1 MKDDA
6 CPARTGGG
14 PGEVFAQAGG
24 TARVVPTLTPI
35 LSDRVEDSPA
45 ATVRVIN
52 AASRQSPMQTELRTI
67 QSILTRSSGFLET
80 VCSHSLQPYRGCPF
94 GASLCGVGCYV
105 QHSLHITRGR
115 PWGSF
120 LEVRTNAAQAYQ
132 DGYEREHQWA
142 RRRRGGF
149 VIFLSSATEPFPPQE
164 SRQGITRSV
173 LSAMLDRPP
182 DGLIVQT
189 HSHRVVD
196 AIDLLV
202 PLATRCALRAHLS
215 IETDRERLPG
225 LPPPASPVA
234 RRFEA
239 ARALRQAGLRV
250 VVTVAPLLPIADPD
264 RFFARI
270 AEVADAVVL
279 DHFIGGD
286 GSINGT
292 RTLRTP
298 LPAAMAAL
306 DPATVT
312 LDYRDRMGAIA
323 EKYLPGRVGFCRDG
337 FAGRFATRPEG

>member
-1 MKDDA
+1 
-6 CPARTGGG
+6 
-14 PGEVFAQAGG
+14 
-24 TARVVPTLTPI
+24 
-35 LSDRVEDSPA
+35 
-45 ATVRVIN
+45 
-52 AASRQSPMQTELRTI
+52 MQTESSTI
-67 QSILTRSSGFLET
+67 QSVLTRASGYLEA

-105 QHSLHITRGR
+105 RHSPHMTRGR

-120 LEVRTNAAQAYQ
+120 LEVRTNASEAYRA
-132 DGYEREHQWA
+132 GYERERDWA

-164 SRQGITRSV
+164 SSHGITRSV

-189 HSHRVVD
+189 HSPRVVD
-196 AIDLLV
+196 ALDLLA
-202 PLATRCALRAHLS
+202 PLAGRCALRVHLS

-225 LPPPASPVA
+225 LPPPASPIA

-239 ARALRQAGLRV
+239 AGVLREAGLRV
-250 VVTVAPLLPIADPD
+250 VITVSPLLPIADPD

-270 AEVADAVVL
+270 AAVADAVVL

-286 GSINGT
+286 GSANGT

-306 DPATVT
+306 DPDSVA
-312 LDYRDRMGAIA
+312 LDYRDRMGAVA
-323 EKYLPGRVGFCRDG
+323 ERYLPGRVGFGREG
-337 FAGRFATRPEG
+337 FAGRWAVRLKE